1 MTHSNEYQ
9 TSQPG
14 RPGEKFTRDPLD
26 VSPKLGA
33 AALGAAVGTVVVY
46 AIESITNLDLPTLVE
61 GAITVIFTFGL
72 GYIPKDRLPS

>member
-1 MTHSNEYQ
+1 MSHIDNA
-9 TSQPG
+9 QPG
-14 RPGEKFTRDPLD
+14 DKFTREPLD
-26 VSPKLGA
+26 ISPKLGA

-46 AIESITNLDLPTLVE
+46 AIEAVAQIDLPTLVE